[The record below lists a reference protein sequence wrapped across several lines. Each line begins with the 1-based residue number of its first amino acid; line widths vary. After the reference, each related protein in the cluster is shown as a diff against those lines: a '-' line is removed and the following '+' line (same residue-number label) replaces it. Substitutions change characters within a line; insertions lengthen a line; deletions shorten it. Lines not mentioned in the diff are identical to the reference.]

1 MQLDLYRHH
10 AAALQ
15 VSPDFRKRFYGFVR
29 SSWDN
34 ISSLHAGLVQV
45 ALAQFAAK
53 AGEAEI
59 EALVEAISGPELDE
73 FPNKAIAGAFDGK
86 NALTASGVLGRQ
98 LGEAKAERDQLK
110 ADREALDK
118 LSRYRHKMLRSYW
131 VRPGLICG
139 FCHSLVSNRGKT
151 PHEKMLWLRD
161 ACMAS
166 WWLKIGEKLGS
177 KSAYELRRGKV

>member
-1 MQLDLYRHH
+1 MQLDLYHRH

-15 VSPDFRKRFYGFVR
+15 ASPDLRKRFYGFVR

-45 ALAQFAAK
+45 ALAQLASK

-59 EALVEAISGPELDE
+59 EAMVNAISGPEFED
-73 FPNKAIAGAFDGK
+73 FPNKALAGAFDGR

-98 LGEAKAERDQLK
+98 LAETKAQRDQLK
-110 ADREALDK
+110 AERESLDR
-118 LSRYRHKMLRSYW
+118 LSRYRHRMLRSKW
-131 VRPGLICG
+131 LRLGLITHM
-139 FCHSLVSNRGKT
+139 CHALVSNRGKT

-166 WWLKIGEKLGS
+166 WWLKLGEKLGS
-177 KSAYELRRGKV
+177 KSAYHLRRGTV